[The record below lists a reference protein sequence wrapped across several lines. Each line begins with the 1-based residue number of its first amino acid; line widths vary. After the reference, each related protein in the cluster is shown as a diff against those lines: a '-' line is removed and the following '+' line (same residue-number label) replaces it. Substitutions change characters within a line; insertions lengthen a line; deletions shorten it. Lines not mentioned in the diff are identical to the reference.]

1 MRNKIKLLFA
11 VFSVSLALCASAS
24 AQKPDC
30 TKVSDADLVKSV
42 YAKIKTKYAAQVRHI
57 NVRAASGVVTIEGWV
72 TTKSVKKEIEKWAK
86 KVSCV
91 KKVVN
96 TLTIGVGGGC
106 GPGMKQ
112 CGDICIP
119 IKDACNICREE
130 GGGETCQ

>member
-1 MRNKIKLLFA
+1 MTNKIKTLIAAFSILLIFCIGA
-11 VFSVSLALCASAS
+11 A
-24 AQKPDC
+24 AQAKPDC
-30 TKVSDADLVKSV
+30 TKVTEKEIVKAV
-42 YAKIKTKYAAQVRHI
+42 YDKIMTKYSSQISHI
-57 NVRAASGVVTIEGWV
+57 NVRVKDNVVTIEGWV

-96 TLTIGVGGGC
+96 ILGVGAGAGC

-119 IKDACNICREE
+119 EKEACSLCR
-130 GGGETCQ
+130 GVPCF